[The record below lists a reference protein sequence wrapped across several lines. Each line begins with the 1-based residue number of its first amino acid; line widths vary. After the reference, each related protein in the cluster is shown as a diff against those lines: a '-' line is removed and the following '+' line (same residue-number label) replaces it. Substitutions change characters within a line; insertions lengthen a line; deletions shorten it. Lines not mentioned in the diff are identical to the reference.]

1 MNIVAAVRLAW
12 NLYAEELRADAA
24 RHHHRGGGNLLLGW
38 TCVRCSDV
46 STVAL
51 LGLNFNRPGRLLNGA
66 RLLRLRAHLSPLD
79 VDRSGGRVE
88 QLEGVDLLLLRDSLR
103 RVFVFLRPERLG
115 LLQGAGITFLR
126 ATELAWAARIMRA
139 LFVTHGPY
147 SRQFSPRHRVLQ
159 RTAREHVDVL
169 AHVRSARHLRVRA
182 RALLLQRQ

>member
-1 MNIVAAVRLAW
+1 MHIVAAVRLAR

-24 RHHHRGGGNLLLGW
+24 RHHHRGGGHLLLGR
-38 TCVRCSDV
+38 TCIRCNDV

-51 LGLNFNRPGRLLNGA
+51 LGLNFDRSDRLLDGA
-66 RLLRLRAHLSPLD
+66 RLLRLRAHTSPLD
-79 VDRSGGRVE
+79 VDSSRGRVE

-115 LLQGAGITFLR
+115 LLQDADITFLR

-139 LFVTHGPY
+139 VFVTHGPY
-147 SRQFSPRHRVLQ
+147 SRQFGPRHRVLQ
-159 RTAREHVDVL
+159 RTAREHIDVL
-169 AHVRSARHLRVRA
+169 AYGRSARRLRECV